1 MSTYAAYSPNANAS
15 YRASAVLTASPGQL
29 VVMLYDGARRFLH
42 QAAVAMG
49 ERDIPAAHNKLT
61 RGEDIIRH
69 LRNTLDMD
77 QGEIAVRL
85 QSIYTFS
92 LSHLRQARLDQDPS
106 KILEIDDILGK
117 LRESWAAIADQPIDE
132 R

>member
-1 MSTYAAYSPNANAS
+1 MSTYAATYSPNA

-29 VVMLYDGARRFLH
+29 IVMLYDGARRFLH
-42 QAAVAMG
+42 QASVAMG
-49 ERDIPAAHNKLT
+49 DHDILAAHNKLT
-61 RGEDIIRH
+61 RAEDIIRH
-69 LRNTLDMD
+69 LRNTLDME
-77 QGEIAVRL
+77 QGEIAARL

-92 LSHLRQARLDQDPS
+92 LAHLRQARLDQDPS

-117 LRESWAAIADQPIDE
+117 LRESWATIADQSVDE